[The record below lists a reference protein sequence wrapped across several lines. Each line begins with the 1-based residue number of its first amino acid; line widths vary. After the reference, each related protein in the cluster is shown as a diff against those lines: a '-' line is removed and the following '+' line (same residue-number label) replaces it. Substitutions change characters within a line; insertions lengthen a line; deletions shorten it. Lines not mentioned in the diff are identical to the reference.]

1 MWPRMLAEVRELL
14 GRFSGEEPGFHSLGY
29 PEAVACAQG
38 RLSADEGLA
47 RLMKSTWAYA
57 RRQRTW
63 FRHQLSARAVIGGNL
78 EDMLK
83 QALQCL
89 PERMSP

>member
-38 RLSADEGLA
+38 RLSLDEGLA
-47 RLMKSTWAYA
+47 RLLSSTCAYA

-63 FRHQLSARAVIGGNL
+63 FRHQINAQAVAGGRL

-83 QALQCL
+83 QALRL
-89 PERMSP
+89 IPGRTTP